1 MFEPNISRLQA
12 KGNVKKLIKALKYEK
27 KGRKRAR
34 LEVRKNAAKALGI
47 IGDPQAAQPL
57 SNALIAALNL
67 DVHHQDYSVLFP
79 EVLAKALG
87 QIRDPKAVDALV
99 MALTFRNAS
108 VRKAAAASLGEIG
121 EHPKSV
127 RALENAINDTDEGV
141 QKAAVKALASI
152 GTNGALKP
160 LIRLL
165 MGNQKDMRA
174 MAKSEL
180 DKIAW
185 VPQNETEE
193 AYYLSAHRQWE
204 KLSQL
209 GTKAIR
215 PLIQSLSERLRGIDE
230 DPIRALIR
238 LGTRASGALIEA
250 LDAGDAMIAA
260 NAAYILGEIGDQEAV
275 GPLLNTLRPKEK
287 KAFLHKKEMHLSVL
301 DALQKLDPS
310 AAKDLLLEQVDGE
323 LLHPVAKARAIEI
336 LSHEADS
343 KVVDTVVEVLAGEIR
358 KNRPYH
364 DLVYAATNALV
375 TIGDLKA
382 ADAVLTALF
391 PEKGKTIDYLENHVG
406 VNFSKGLEHLMLD
419 YAPIIR
425 KAIGPLKELKG
436 WIRGGIPRGRAEA
449 SLDFFDAAIE
459 ELSKIDT
466 QISTNILHKIA
477 KVSNFRVGRFSL
489 TSGMLSLQSQRNK
502 ARDELNR
509 RGNPAYNPSAFLT
522 RDAWRIKP

>member
-1 MFEPNISRLQA
+1 MLEPNISRLQA

-27 KGRKRAR
+27 KGGKHTR
-34 LEVRKNAAKALGI
+34 LEVRKNAAKALGK
-47 IGDPQAAQPL
+47 IGDPQAVEPL
-57 SNALIAALNL
+57 SNALIKALNL

-121 EHPKSV
+121 ENPKSV
-127 RALENAINDTDEGV
+127 GALENAINDTDEGV
-141 QKAAVKALASI
+141 RKAAVNALASI
-152 GTNGALKP
+152 GTNGALQP

-165 MGNQKDMRA
+165 MGNQKDMCT

-215 PLIQSLSERLRGIDE
+215 PLVQSLSEQLRGTDE
-230 DPIRALIR
+230 GPIRALIR
-238 LGTRASGALIEA
+238 LGTRATGALIEA
-250 LDAGDAMIAA
+250 LDADDALIAA
-260 NAAYILGEIGDQEAV
+260 NAAYILGEIGDQKAV
-275 GPLLNTLRPKEK
+275 DPLLNTLGSK
-287 KAFLHKKEMHLSVL
+287 KNRAFLYKKEMRLSVL
-301 DALQKLDPS
+301 NALHRLDPS
-310 AAKDLLLEQVDGE
+310 AAKDVLLEQVGGE
-323 LLHPVAKARAIEI
+323 LLHPISKARAIEI

-343 KVVDTVVEVLAGEIR
+343 KVVDALVKALSGEIR

-364 DLVYAATNALV
+364 EVVYAATNALV

-382 ADAVLTALF
+382 ADVVLTALF

-425 KAIGPLKELKG
+425 KAVGPLKQLKG
-436 WIRGGIPRGRAEA
+436 WIRGGVQQGRAEA

-459 ELSKIDT
+459 ELSKIET

-477 KVSNFRVGRFSL
+477 KVSDFRVGRLSL
-489 TSGMLSLQSQRNK
+489 TSGILRLQSQRNK
-502 ARDELNR
+502 ARDELSR
-509 RGNPAYNPSAFLT
+509 RGNPAYNLSAFLT